1 MAFTLDPRLVADTH
15 PVTRLGL
22 CELLL
27 MDDARWPWLVLVPRR
42 VGAREVHALQPL
54 DQVMLA
60 HEQSLVAEAL
70 AGLTGCRSIN
80 VAALGNVVE
89 QLHVHV
95 VARDEGD
102 ANWPG
107 PIWGHGR
114 REPYD
119 AATRDAT
126 VEAVAAAL

>member
-1 MAFTLDPRLVADTH
+1 MAFSLHTTLAADTH
-15 PVTRLGL
+15 SVTRLGL

-27 MDDARWPWLVLVPRR
+27 MDDARWPWLILVPRR
-42 VGAREVHALQPL
+42 VGAREIHGLQPL

-60 HEQSLVAEAL
+60 HEQSLVAESL

-95 VARDEGD
+95 VARDED
-102 ANWPG
+102 DPNWPG
-107 PIWGHGR
+107 PIWGHGTRQPYTPDAR
-114 REPYD
+114 R
-119 AATRDAT
+119 AMIG
-126 VEAVAAAL
+126 AVAAVL